1 MTTASVQAAIAK
13 ASRLHAE
20 ARMHKSQA
28 EYHRREAKRKHIE
41 LARFIEEC
49 GVLGITVVI
58 EPMPRSTSG
67 YDEDQAEDRHRAG

>member
-1 MTTASVQAAIAK
+1 MTTSVQAAIAK
-13 ASRLHAE
+13 ASRLQAE

-28 EYHRREAKRKHIE
+28 EFHRREAKRKRIQ

-49 GVLGITVVI
+49 GNLGITVVI

-67 YDEDQAEDRHRAG
+67 YDDQEQEDRAG